1 MRHIN
6 VHVGDS
12 PFPVHPFSVGCAT
25 AAPPPRRPRRLQP
38 PCVLAYSTFPAMHY
52 EFYILQTAP
61 LSPAT
66 RDPSSSQGIIGV
78 DAAGSLRWQTRFV
91 NPSPD

>member
-12 PFPVHPFSVGCAT
+12 PLPLHPLFCWCA
-25 AAPPPRRPRRLQP
+25 AAAAAARPPPPATPPP
-38 PCVLAYSTFPAMHY
+38 PCVLAYSTFAAMHY

-61 LSPAT
+61 LSHAT
-66 RDPSSSQGIIGV
+66 RDPSSFTIKNG
-78 DAAGSLRWQTRFV
+78 
-91 NPSPD
+91 